1 MPESQ
6 GEIRNPRRRLYYDRP
21 RTIGI
26 DNFARKDGMDGA
38 IVSNFINSRCRPIY
52 AGTKRNR
59 SSFLVRFVRFG
70 RKDRAS
76 NRSMEKQKTGK
87 GIFRRREKK
96 KRNGDDVV
104 EETNGASERRAAK
117 RSERKKNETK

>member
-1 MPESQ
+1 
-6 GEIRNPRRRLYYDRP
+6 
-21 RTIGI
+21 
-26 DNFARKDGMDGA
+26 MDGA

-59 SSFLVRFVRFG
+59 SSFLVRFG

-96 KRNGDDVV
+96 K
-104 EETNGASERRAAK
+104 ETAMTLSKRQTGRARGEPRNGASERKTK
-117 RSERKKNETK
+117 RNERKGGADGDEDARQPTTNHEECK